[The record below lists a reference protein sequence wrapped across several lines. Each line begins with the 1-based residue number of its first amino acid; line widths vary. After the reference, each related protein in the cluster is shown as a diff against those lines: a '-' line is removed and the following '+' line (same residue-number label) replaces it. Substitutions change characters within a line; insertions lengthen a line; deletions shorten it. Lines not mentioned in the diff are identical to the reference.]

1 MKFQIEYIAPSSEN
15 AYVLAR
21 QLEVGEFSLSGSS
34 QLGGVSVKQLS
45 MPRRLQTDGNP
56 DLKVFVFALTN
67 GTDRLRLSVG
77 QQVELSS

>member
-1 MKFQIEYIAPSSEN
+1 MKFQIEYISPSPEN

-34 QLGGVSVKQLS
+34 QLGGVSVKQMS

-56 DLKVFVFALTN
+56 DLAVFVFALTN
-67 GTDRLRLSVG
+67 GTDRLRLSVAE
-77 QQVELSS
+77 QVELSS